1 MISRKIY
8 GPPGTGKTTKLID
21 YVKTFYKLG
30 TPLDEIGYFAFTT
43 KAADEAIDRMLDAYK
58 HLQRKDLKHFRTLH
72 SLAFNRLGMKKS
84 EVMQDEHYEDIG
96 RSVGIEVTVYS
107 DGKESTGFIDSNSEY
122 FNLINAARIKECS
135 IEDEYNTGMYSYE
148 LEKNLLY
155 ILRDEL
161 DNYKESYKLKDF
173 TDMIEKFTDPNMAEL
188 CPKYDIVFVDEAQDL
203 SPIQWKMVNILREN
217 SKYVILAG
225 DDDQAIY
232 GWAGADVLKFI
243 ATQAKKDIILPQ
255 SYRVPR
261 SVQDI
266 ANKIL
271 DRIPHNR
278 RVKKNWQAKD
288 EEGGVHY
295 ITAIDDA
302 PLYKDDWLVLAR
314 TNDRLEK
321 LKPILKDMGIYFQF
335 KGRKSFKS
343 ALFRSILN
351 YTRWQNKGDQL
362 SLSELRD
369 ILSCIGF
376 FPNLNP
382 YPTEEKLYN
391 LKEFGF
397 SNTQRWFDVFTVD
410 PEECL
415 YIREMLRQEEN
426 LHKDARVQLS
436 TIHSAKGGEA
446 KNVLLILDNTKTI
459 REATEKSNDKHD
471 EEHRVWYVGVTRTKQ
486 NLYIMTAKRED
497 RGYDI
502 ESLG

>member
-30 TPLDEIGYFAFTT
+30 TPLDKIGYFAFTT
-43 KAADEAIDRMLDAYK
+43 KAANEAIDRMLDAYK

-96 RSVGIEVTVYS
+96 RKLGIEVTVYS
-107 DGKESTGFIDSNSEY
+107 NGQETTGFVDSNSEY
-122 FNLINAARIKECS
+122 FNLINAARIKEVS

-148 LEKNLLY
+148 LEKNLLH
-155 ILRDEL
+155 ILEEEL
-161 DNYKESYKLKDF
+161 NNYKDSFKLYDF
-173 TDMIEKFTDPNMAEL
+173 TDMIEKFNVAKL
-188 CPKYDIVFVDEAQDL
+188 CPKYDVVFVDEAQDL
-203 SPIQWKMVNILREN
+203 SPIQWKMVDILREN

-278 RVKKNWQAKD
+278 RVKKNWKARNK
-288 EEGGVHY
+288 EGMVDY

-302 PLYKDDWLVLAR
+302 PLYKGNWLVLAR

-321 LKPILKDMGIYFQF
+321 LKPFLKDMGIYFQF
-335 KGRKSFKS
+335 KGRKSFTAS
-343 ALFRSILN
+343 LFRSILN
-351 YTRWQNKGDQL
+351 YTRWQNKGDKL
-362 SLSELRD
+362 SLSEIKDVLG
-369 ILSCIGF
+369 CTG
-376 FPNLNP
+376 PNLNP
-382 YPTEEKLYN
+382 YPTEERLYD
-391 LKEFGF
+391 LTEFGF
-397 SNTQRWFDVFTVD
+397 SNTQRWYDVFKINPD
-410 PEECL
+410 ECL
-415 YIREMLRQEEN
+415 YIREMLRCEEN

-436 TIHSAKGGEA
+436 TIHSAKGGQA
-446 KNVLLILDNTKTI
+446 DNVLLILDNTKTI
-459 REATEKSNDKHD
+459 REAVEKNDDKHD
-471 EEHRVWYVGVTRTKQ
+471 EEHRVWYVGVTRTKK

-497 RGYDI
+497 KGYDV

>member
-30 TPLDEIGYFAFTT
+30 TPLDKIGYFAFTT
-43 KAADEAIDRMLDAYK
+43 KAANEAIDRMLDAYK

-96 RSVGIEVTVYS
+96 RKLGIEVTVYS
-107 DGKESTGFIDSNSEY
+107 NGQETTGFVDSNSEY
-122 FNLINAARIKECS
+122 FNLINAARIKEVS

-148 LEKNLLY
+148 LEKNLLH
-155 ILRDEL
+155 ILEEEL
-161 DNYKESYKLKDF
+161 NNYKDSFKLYDF
-173 TDMIEKFTDPNMAEL
+173 TDMIEKFNVAKL
-188 CPKYDIVFVDEAQDL
+188 CPKYDVVFVDEAQDL
-203 SPIQWKMVNILREN
+203 SPIQWKMVDILREN

-243 ATQAKKDIILPQ
+243 AAQAKKDIILPQ

-278 RVKKNWQAKD
+278 RVKKNWKARNK
-288 EEGGVHY
+288 EGMVDY

-302 PLYKDDWLVLAR
+302 PLYKGNWLVLAR

-321 LKPILKDMGIYFQF
+321 LKPFLKDMGIYFQF
-335 KGRKSFKS
+335 KGRKSFTAS
-343 ALFRSILN
+343 LFRSILN
-351 YTRWQNKGDQL
+351 YTRWQNKGDKL
-362 SLSELRD
+362 SLSEIKDVLG
-369 ILSCIGF
+369 CTG
-376 FPNLNP
+376 PNLNP
-382 YPTEEKLYN
+382 YPTEERLYD
-391 LKEFGF
+391 LTEFGF
-397 SNTQRWFDVFTVD
+397 SNTQRWYDVFKINPD
-410 PEECL
+410 ECL
-415 YIREMLRQEEN
+415 YIREMLRCEEN

-436 TIHSAKGGEA
+436 TIHSAKGGQA
-446 KNVLLILDNTKTI
+446 DNVLLILDNTKTI
-459 REATEKSNDKHD
+459 REAVEKNDDKHD

-486 NLYIMTAKRED
+486 NLYVMTAKKED
-497 RGYDI
+497 RGYDV